1 MIEVNNLTA
10 YSIDKK
16 FLKGL
21 ALKILKKESGSSYSE
36 EKDLSVALVAPL
48 RIKELNKR
56 YRKKNRPTD
65 VLSFQDK
72 ENWGEIVI
80 CPVEVEK
87 NAQKF
92 NSNFKN
98 ELSRVLIHGV
108 LHLLG
113 YDHEKDKDEEKMR
126 QKEEYYLNI

>member
-21 ALKILKKESGSSYSE
+21 ALKILKKESSSSNFKK
-36 EKDLSVALVAPL
+36 KDLSVALVAPL

>member
-10 YSIDKK
+10 HSIDKK

-21 ALKILKKESGSSYSE
+21 ALKILKKESSGSNFKK
-36 EKDLSVALVAPL
+36 KDLSVALVAPL

-80 CPVEVEK
+80 CPIEVKK
-87 NAQKF
+87 NAKKF
-92 NSNFKN
+92 NSNFKK

-113 YDHEKDKDEEKMR
+113 YDHEKDKEEEKMR
-126 QKEEYYLNI
+126 KKEEYYLNI